1 MDVQPLLPPTLDG
14 VGKFDVEIFDIR
26 MNTDNNA
33 ANVIGDVVRAI
44 TADAEDAL
52 PQSPIGLD
60 PEEAFT

>member
-1 MDVQPLLPPTLDG
+1 LDG

-26 MNTDNNA
+26 TNTDNNA

-60 PEEAFT
+60 PEEALT